1 MKIASKRLI
10 LRPFTLND
18 VDNVDRYSKK
28 ESVTTFMVWGPN
40 TFEQTENFV
49 KHVVYQSRLKPQL
62 EHHFMVQ
69 LKEGPVIG
77 ACSITFDKLSEP
89 PALGWVFDDQ
99 YWNQGYG
106 TETAKA
112 LLSYAFNTLKV
123 RQVYATCQEENI
135 GSARVMEK
143 NAMRYVKTISKEYP
157 KLGKVMVRVYEI
169 TALEYRL
176 NNHKTFI

>member
-1 MKIASKRLI
+1 MKLATKRLI

-28 ESVTTFMVWGPN
+28 EAVTTFMLWGPN
-40 TFEQTENFV
+40 TYEQSEQFV
-49 KHVVYQSRLKPQL
+49 KHVVYQSRQKPLL

-69 LKEGPVIG
+69 LKDGPVIG
-77 ACSITFDKLSEP
+77 ACSLTFKSLDEA
-89 PALGWVFDDQ
+89 PALGWVFDDI

-112 LLSYAFNTLKV
+112 LLNYSFNKLQV
-123 RQVYATCQEENI
+123 RKVYATCIDENI

-143 NAMRYVKTISKEYP
+143 NGMRYVKTISKEYT
-157 KLGKVMVRVYEI
+157 KLGKVMERIYEI

-176 NNHKTFI
+176 NNHKTII